1 MEGQRLPFID
11 ILESGRFQWAKAELS
26 WEGRTWRRQRP
37 EPVCGSNLWNA
48 TGAWFSEQIAKRE
61 DWNEKGGT
69 LERSQGLEQAK
80 LGGLNGKDGK

>member
-1 MEGQRLPFID
+1 M
-11 ILESGRFQWAKAELS
+11 
-26 WEGRTWRRQRP
+26 
-37 EPVCGSNLWNA
+37 CGSNLWNA

-80 LGGLNGKDGK
+80 LGVGRLLEFLPSRDLYIRSSVSW